1 MRGTVDPNSLLFDLE
16 IERTLRRIKQEIRA
30 TEQTQSQK
38 ETEQKMAEE
47 NHGRRTLGDY
57 VTPSAEGC
65 STSISRPPI
74 QANNF
79 ELKPALLQLVQ

>member
-1 MRGTVDPNSLLFDLE
+1 
-16 IERTLRRIKQEIRA
+16 
-30 TEQTQSQK
+30 
-38 ETEQKMAEE
+38 MAEE

-57 VTPSAEGC
+57 ATPSAEGC

-79 ELKPALLQLVQ
+79 ELKPALL